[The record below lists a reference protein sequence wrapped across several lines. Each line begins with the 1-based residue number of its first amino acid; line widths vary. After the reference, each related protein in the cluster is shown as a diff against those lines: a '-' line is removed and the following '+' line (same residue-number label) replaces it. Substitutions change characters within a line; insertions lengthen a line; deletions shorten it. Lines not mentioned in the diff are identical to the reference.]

1 MSGLHPFLDHPRPLA
16 IAHRGG
22 GLEAEENTLPAFA
35 HAAALGFTHV
45 ELDVHA
51 TADGHVVIHHD
62 ATLDRMCEDPR
73 AIAELTLAELR
84 DVRTVGGA
92 GIPLLADLFESHPDL
107 FVNVETKS
115 DAVVEP
121 LAALIRATG
130 RLDRCGFGAF
140 RGARTQRLRDMLGD
154 GICASPDWRGVLAV
168 RLAGLGLPVAPPAA
182 QMLQVPPVWRGI
194 PVVVPSFL
202 RAAQRFGL
210 PVQVWTVNE
219 GAEMVRLINMGVD
232 AVMTDRPTLLRD
244 ILRKRGDWH
253 GREDRQHA

>member
-22 GLEAEENTLPAFA
+22 SLEAEENTLPAFA
-35 HAAALGFTHV
+35 HAVALGFSHV

-51 TADGHVVIHHD
+51 TADGQVVIHHD
-62 ATLDRMCEDPR
+62 PTLERMTGDPR
-73 AIAELTLAELR
+73 AIADLTRDELR
-84 DVRTVGGA
+84 AVRTRDGA
-92 GIPLLADLFESHPDL
+92 EIPALADLFEAYPDL
-107 FVNVETKS
+107 FVNIEAKS

-121 LAALIRATG
+121 LAALIRAT
-130 RLDRCGFGAF
+130 RRQSRCGFGAF
-140 RGARTQRLRDMLGD
+140 QGARIVQLRDLLGD
-154 GICASPDWRGVLAV
+154 GICTSPDWRGVLAV
-168 RLAGLGLPVAPPAA
+168 RLAGLGLPMARPEA

-202 RAAQRFGL
+202 RAARRFGM
-210 PVQVWTVNE
+210 PVHVWTVNE

-232 AVMTDRPTLLRD
+232 AIMTDRPALLRD

-253 GREDRQHA
+253 GQNG